1 MANKMGLRPL
11 CIDLDRTL
19 VREDVFQRAL
29 LSWILRGFRP
39 LNGFPPVNRN
49 GLKSWV
55 YQNIKLGSIEWH
67 FNAEVISLICQAKR
81 DLRRVILVTG
91 NSKEAG
97 NFFAEKVPCF
107 SSILTSTDDLTLK
120 GERKAIELQNLF
132 GVNNFDYVGDSKRDI
147 PVWEVSYQA
156 YILKYRKRSYRKI
169 TRKLR
174 RQEPLPIFLGPCEIK
189 FEDLTCALVSK
200 NREESE
206 FGCTC
211 LK

>member
-1 MANKMGLRPL
+1 MGLRPL

-39 LNGFPPVNRN
+39 WTNFPPVNRN
-49 GLKSWV
+49 GLKRWI
-55 YQNIKLGSIEWH
+55 YQNTKLLSVEWH
-67 FNAEVISLICQAKR
+67 FNEEVISLICQARR
-81 DLRRVILVTG
+81 DLRQVILVTG

-97 NFFAEKVPCF
+97 NFFAEKIPCF
-107 SSILTSTDDLTLK
+107 SSVLTSTDNLTLK
-120 GERKAIELQNLF
+120 GERKALVLQNLF

-156 YILKYRKRSYRKI
+156 YILKYQKRTYQKI
-169 TRKLR
+169 VRKLLGKK
-174 RQEPLPIFLGPCEIK
+174 PLPILLGSRGTK
-189 FEDLTCALVSK
+189 FEDLTCALVSE
-200 NREESE
+200 NREGTE

-211 LK
+211 LE